1 MKKIIIVNNDMRVG
15 GVQKSLYNLLWS
27 LDIEKRYDITLYLFR
42 KTGAY
47 AERLPES
54 VKVIEC
60 EGLFRYCGMS
70 QKECKGNFKNTLLRS
85 FLALI
90 ALLFGRKAAVRL
102 MLIGQP
108 KLSESYDYAIS
119 FLHNG
124 RRNSI
129 YGCVQDFV
137 LNCVK
142 SPKKIAFL
150 HCDYRNCGSDHE
162 DNNQLI
168 EKFDKIA
175 ACSDGCRKAFES
187 VLPDLKNKC
196 TTVCN
201 CHNFDEIRNF
211 AEDNTYTYAS
221 EYINIILVARLSREK
236 GIERALN
243 AVSEAVNKGFRVKLH
258 IIGDGSLYNE
268 LNDLSRDLNLTDNV
282 VFYGRQDNPY
292 RYMKNADLLLL
303 TSYHEAAPMVI
314 DEARFLGVPVLT
326 TETTSS
332 KDMVTDKGCG
342 WVCGNAQEE
351 INKALLDILTDKK
364 YLAELKEK
372 LNDIIVSNDM
382 AIEQFNSLLE

>member
-27 LDIEKRYDITLYLFR
+27 IDLEKCYDVTLFLFR

-47 AERLPES
+47 ADKLPEG

-60 EGLFRYCGMS
+60 DGLFRYSGMS
-70 QKECKGNFKNTLLRS
+70 QQECNGNLKDTLLRG
-85 FLALI
+85 FI
-90 ALLFGRKAAVRL
+90 AAIAFFFGRRAAVRF

-108 KLSESYDYAIS
+108 MLSESYDYAIS

-124 RRNSI
+124 RCNSI

-137 LNCVK
+137 LSRIK
-142 SPKKIAFL
+142 AQKKIAFI
-150 HCDYRNCGSDHE
+150 HCDYRNCGANHTV
-162 DNNQLI
+162 NNRMI
-168 EKFDKIA
+168 EQFDKIV

-201 CHNFDEIRNF
+201 CHNFNEIRSL
-211 AEDNTYTYAS
+211 AEENTYIYDS
-221 EYINIILVARLSREK
+221 KYINIILVARLSREK
-236 GIERALN
+236 GIERALK
-243 AVSEAVNKGFRVKLH
+243 AVSEAVNKGFLVKLH
-258 IIGDGSLYNE
+258 VVGGGNLCNE
-268 LNDLSRDLNLTDNV
+268 LIDLSRDLGIADNV
-282 VFYGRQDNPY
+282 EFYGRQDNPY

-314 DEARFLGVPVLT
+314 DESRCLGVPILT

-332 KDMVTDKGCG
+332 RDMVTDKGCG
-342 WVCGNAQEE
+342 WVCGNSQEDL
-351 INKALLDILTDKK
+351 NKALLDILADKES
-364 YLAELKEK
+364 LHGLKKK
-372 LNDIIVSNDM
+372 LKAIEASNDT
-382 AIEQFNSLLE
+382 AIEQFNSLFK